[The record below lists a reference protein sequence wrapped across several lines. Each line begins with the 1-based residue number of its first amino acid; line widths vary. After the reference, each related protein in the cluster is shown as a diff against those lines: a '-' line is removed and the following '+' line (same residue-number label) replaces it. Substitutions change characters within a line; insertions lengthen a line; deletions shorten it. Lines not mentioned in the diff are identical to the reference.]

1 MWQTDATTAEEIVTS
16 LREDIVAA
24 AVSFSLQLR
33 KGRTNMSVQFP
44 GNSIPSAQ
52 DTDKPGECEFCLTPE
67 LKVAAGG
74 AARDGERTV
83 IVESRKRTLQLK
95 RRGL

>member
-1 MWQTDATTAEEIVTS
+1 MWQIDATTAEEILTS
-16 LREDIVAA
+16 LREDVIAA

-33 KGRTNMSVQFP
+33 KGRTHMSVQFP
-44 GNSIPSAQ
+44 GNSIMLDQ

-74 AARDGERTV
+74 AARDDERTV
-83 IVESRKRTLQLK
+83 IVESRRRTLQLR